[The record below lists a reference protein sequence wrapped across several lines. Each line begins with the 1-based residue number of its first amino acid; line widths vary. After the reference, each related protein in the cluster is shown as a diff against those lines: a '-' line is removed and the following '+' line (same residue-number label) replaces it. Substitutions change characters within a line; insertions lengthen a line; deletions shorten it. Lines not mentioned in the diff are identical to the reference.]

1 MSPKKD
7 KADKL
12 AAKKLGK
19 KADKKLAKNAASS
32 DNELTEAEINELQA
46 NVQVDDWGEG
56 APPRKAKA
64 FWPSTIHSSPS
75 RRARVC
81 SDARSDPE
89 LGSLKSWHQISPCT
103 MPLTRIRPLPL
114 LRATSFGTAKEV
126 RSTMRVPMS
135 RI

>member
-56 APPRKAKA
+56 APPRGGGWGVLSKVVPFSCERSHAGVECELEVGELDGE
-64 FWPSTIHSSPS
+64 PGPPQ
-75 RRARVC
+75 RADHPVEV
-81 SDARSDPE
+81 AQP
-89 LGSLKSWHQISPCT
+89 LGPAAG
-103 MPLTRIRPLPL
+103 PRIDQLAGPGVPGEHL
-114 LRATSFGTAKEV
+114 LG
-126 RSTMRVPMS
+126 
-135 RI
+135 